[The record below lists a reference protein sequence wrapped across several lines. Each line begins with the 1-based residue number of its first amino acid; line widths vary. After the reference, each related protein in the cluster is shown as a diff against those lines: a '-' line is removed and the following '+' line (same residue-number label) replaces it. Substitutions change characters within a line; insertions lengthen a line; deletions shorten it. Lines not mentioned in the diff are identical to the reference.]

1 MKVWKAPSSPNHIG
15 SKPRNAF
22 MIFQDAGGL
31 NIIIYGV
38 KIQLQKPNG
47 EKFTYIVTY
56 LPTFIHSFIHTY
68 VYVFKFSELKVH

>member
-47 EKFTYIVTY
+47 EKYTYIVTY
-56 LPTFIHSFIHTY
+56 LPTFIHLFIHSFMHMCMSSNL
-68 VYVFKFSELKVH
+68 VS